1 MLRLVQL
8 KLGATFRTIMSDV
21 ISFNCSGCSKPYRV
35 ATSYAGREFVCKQ
48 CGAHLCV
55 PQPGQEAG
63 LHIDAEVELGSG
75 GEVMRSTASGRRVA
89 ADPTRV
95 FVKQR
100 ETSNRM
106 AAVGPAGGPAPKS
119 RAGLLVA
126 LVVVFVLAG
135 AGLGG
140 AWAAGMLG
148 STPAA
153 ANPTAR
159 TGNTPDQAPEVKEET
174 ARERILKQL
183 DVPGQTSRDLL
194 KLLDQAEQA
203 GLESGDLLLIGRRAA
218 DFIGAEDGAGYTDAE
233 LMALAARLEKLNAMA
248 DAAGLYGLVL
258 SHNRGKP
265 EKSPQFEQA
274 HRRLGHHLLDFE
286 ASARL
291 AAELRDS
298 GLIEGM
304 QELHDEILS
313 IEKRADE
320 GWALLA
326 DKIRLDEI
334 NKLLGDGRAELDR
347 ILADEPWRLK
357 VAEAER
363 AFKAEK
369 AGGIG
374 TWVTFWRDPFVIFVQ
389 LKDAREDKAAAEK
402 RIDHAL
408 FCAAVFPAFFEKEFR
423 KPLGLKRTLPG
434 NLSQDQRDAAPIVV
448 KLFKDASHW
457 QAYMRDQGYK
467 SSDGVEVRTEPG
479 SGHVSLVFTDQRS
492 SMGAF
497 IRALIDVELYN
508 HHPHPPASIEE
519 GKDFRAYNA
528 WFLEAFLHTAISITR
543 AEIAGQQLSALHFM
557 FNDPDTAKALGR
569 WKKPFEKDANERVVS
584 FGGSLLTAR
593 DFVESTSPEDL
604 EARTRAR
611 MEKIPGW
618 TEPDLLLYGDPR
630 QLRAIDNW
638 YFRGFYSFLFHW
650 GPDARPKY
658 REKLLKFIKMDLDGE
673 VDKDNPVPAFEKA
686 FGLDAAGW
694 KKLEADWLAY
704 QTE

>member
-1 MLRLVQL
+1 
-8 KLGATFRTIMSDV
+8 MSDV
-21 ISFNCSGCSKPYRV
+21 ISFNCSGCGKPYRV
-35 ATSYAGREFVCKQ
+35 ATSYAGREFACKQ
-48 CGAHLCV
+48 CGTLLCV
-55 PQPGQEAG
+55 PQPGQQAG

-75 GEVMRSTASGRRVA
+75 GEVMRSTASGRRVV

-106 AAVGPAGGPAPKS
+106 AAVGPGGDPAPKS
-119 RAGLLVA
+119 RAGLLIA
-126 LVVVFVLAG
+126 LVLIFVLAG

-140 AWAAGMLG
+140 AWAAGLLG

-159 TGNTPDQAPEVKEET
+159 TGNTPDQAPDPVKEET

-183 DVPGQTSRDLL
+183 DVPGQNSRDLL
-194 KLLDQAEQA
+194 KLLEQAEQA
-203 GLESGDLLLIGRRAA
+203 GLESGDLLLIGRKAV
-218 DFIGAEDGAGYTDAE
+218 DVIGAEDGAGYTDAE
-233 LMALAARLEKLNAMA
+233 LMALAARMEKLNAMA
-248 DAAGLYGLVL
+248 DAASLYGLVL

-286 ASARL
+286 SSARL
-291 AAELRDS
+291 AVELRDS

-304 QELHDEILS
+304 DKLHDEVLTM
-313 IEKRADE
+313 EKRADE

-326 DKIRLDEI
+326 VTIRLDEI

-363 AFKAEK
+363 LFKAEK

-389 LKDAREDKAAAEK
+389 LKDAREDKSAAEQ
-402 RIDHAL
+402 RVEHAL
-408 FCAAVFPAFFEKEFR
+408 FCAAEFPAFFEKELR
-423 KPLGLKRTLPG
+423 KPLDLKRSLPAS
-434 NLSQDQRDAAPIVV
+434 LTQQQRDAAPIVV

-457 QAYMRDQGYK
+457 QAYMRDRGYK
-467 SSDGVEVRTEPG
+467 SFDGLEARTATEPG

-497 IRALIDVELYN
+497 IRALVDVVLYN
-508 HHPHPPASIEE
+508 HHPRPPVTLEE
-519 GKDFRAYNA
+519 DKNFRAYSA
-528 WFLEAFLHTAISITR
+528 WFLEAFLHTAISMTR
-543 AEIAGQQLSALHFM
+543 ARVSGQQLTALEFM

-569 WKKPFEKDANERVVS
+569 WKKPFEKDADQRVVS

-593 DFVESTSPEDL
+593 DFLESKSPEDL
-604 EARTRAR
+604 EARTKAR

-618 TEPDLLLYGDPR
+618 TEPDLMLYADPR
-630 QLRAIDNW
+630 QLRAINGW

-650 GPDARPKY
+650 GPDGKPKY
-658 REKLLKFIKMDLDGE
+658 RERLLKFIRADLDGE
-673 VDKDNPVPAFEKA
+673 VDKDNPIAAFEKA

-704 QTE
+704 QTD